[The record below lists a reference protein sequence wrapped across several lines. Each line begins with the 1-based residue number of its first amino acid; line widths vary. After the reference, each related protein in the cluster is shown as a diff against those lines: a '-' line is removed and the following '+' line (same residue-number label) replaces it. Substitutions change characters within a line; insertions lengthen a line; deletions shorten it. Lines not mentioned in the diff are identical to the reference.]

1 MLSRVGNSANH
12 TKPSPGVI
20 AVGAS
25 GLGELLVPS
34 RGGLRPRPF
43 QQVREYILIHL
54 AGNISNGVL
63 AELVGLS
70 VFHFARAF
78 RRSAGVSPHRFLL
91 QSRVERVKHL
101 LVETELPIVQIAI
114 LAGFADQSHCTRQFR
129 KIAGITPG
137 MFRWLR
143 R

>member
-1 MLSRVGNSANH
+1 MLSRVGNPTNH

-34 RGGLRPRPF
+34 RGGLRPRAF
-43 QQVREYILIHL
+43 QRAREYILTHL
-54 AGNISNGVL
+54 AENISNSAL

-70 VFHFARAF
+70 AFHFARAF
-78 RRSAGVSPHRFLL
+78 RQSAGVSPHRFLL
-91 QSRVERVKHL
+91 ESRVERVKQL
-101 LVETELPIVQIAI
+101 LVESDLPIVQIAI